1 MPGSRFN
8 LPAAPTGSDFSSD
21 HLVRIVDPLGDAVAW
36 FAPEAGAACA
46 GFSIRQVKGYFPDQ
60 RLMWRGIV
68 TGSAIA
74 YVSPLTCPEE
84 TNNGR
89 TSSIWRFVERDPSSC
104 TMDRII
110 GEGSQ
115 TGYLRLVASLAD
127 ARLSLSVREVSS
139 GHHPPNVTSVRLRLA
154 CTSTPDITLRSGAIH
169 MPQSRPGC
177 VGHED
182 HDERISVAVE
192 SAPSVCTVET
202 DHLGGQPSCTVI
214 YLEPLEGRSIV
225 STSEYHAFTVSIGLQ
240 PASHGNGSQP

>member
-1 MPGSRFN
+1 VPGLRFN

-46 GFSIRQVKGYFPDQ
+46 GFSIRQVKGNSPDQ
-60 RLMWRGIV
+60 RLVWREIV

-84 TNNGR
+84 TNHGR

-104 TMDRII
+104 TMDRMI

-127 ARLSLSVREVSS
+127 ARLSLSVRAVSNGRPS
-139 GHHPPNVTSVRLRLA
+139 NVTRVRLWLA

-169 MPQSRPGC
+169 MPQSRPNG
-177 VGHED
+177 VGHVVR
-182 HDERISVAVE
+182 DERITVAVE
-192 SAPSVCTVET
+192 SAPGACTVET
-202 DHLGGQPSCTVI
+202 DHLGGQPSCTVT
-214 YLEPLEGRSIV
+214 YFEPLEGRSIV
-225 STSEYHAFTVSIGLQ
+225 STSECHGFTVSIGL
-240 PASHGNGSQP
+240 

>member
-1 MPGSRFN
+1 VPGSRFN

-60 RLMWRGIV
+60 RLMWREIV

-84 TNNGR
+84 IDHGR

-115 TGYLRLVASLAD
+115 TGYLRLVASLGD

-139 GHHPPNVTSVRLRLA
+139 GRPPNVTSVRLRLT

-169 MPQSRPGC
+169 MPQSRPDG

-182 HDERISVAVE
+182 RDERITVAVE
-192 SAPSVCTVET
+192 SPPSVCTVET
-202 DHLGGQPSCTVI
+202 DHLGGQPSCTVT
-214 YLEPLEGRSIV
+214 YFEPLEGRSIV
-225 STSEYHAFTVSIGLQ
+225 SNSERHGFTVSIGLQ
-240 PASHGNGSQP
+240 PASQGDGNQP